1 MFDLKKKC
9 CCSDNQYN
17 FDVPWE
23 NVWHSRF
30 HLKVSK
36 TCYNMLIYW
45 KIKYDSIKKMF
56 TLSWKISQIR
66 EKKNKAPFATTTALY
81 EIWHLFFFSCLP
93 YQKPACTRYHPIRVT
108 VIFISDNRCYKQS
121 VLELCR
127 VELILLNDLCLQRY
141 KETQKAHHI
150 IDHKNSQSYD
160 ILMSSKAD

>member
-45 KIKYDSIKKMF
+45 KIKHDSIKKMF

-66 EKKNKAPFATTTALY
+66 EKKKQSPICNNY
-81 EIWHLFFFSCLP
+81 CIIWNMTSFFSCLP

-108 VIFISDNRCYKQS
+108 VIFISWCYKQS

>member
-66 EKKNKAPFATTTALY
+66 EKKPKPHLQQLLY
-81 EIWHLFFFSCLP
+81 YMKYDIFFFSCLP
-93 YQKPACTRYHPIRVT
+93 YQKPACTRYHPIRGT
-108 VIFISDNRCYKQS
+108 VIFISDNGCYKQS

>member
-45 KIKYDSIKKMF
+45 KIKYDSVKKMF

-66 EKKNKAPFATTTALY
+66 EKNPQSPICNNY
-81 EIWHLFFFSCLP
+81 CIIWNMTSFFFSCLP

>member
-1 MFDLKKKC
+1 MAFKIPFKGFK
-9 CCSDNQYN
+9 
-17 FDVPWE
+17 
-23 NVWHSRF
+23 
-30 HLKVSK
+30 
-36 TCYNMLIYW
+36 NMLWYAYLLKN
-45 KIKYDSIKKMF
+45 KIWFSKKNVYIILKNIPDSRKKTKPDLQQLLHYMKYDI
-56 TLSWKISQIR
+56 
-66 EKKNKAPFATTTALY
+66 
-81 EIWHLFFFSCLP
+81 FFLSCLP

-141 KETQKAHHI
+141 KETQKAHNI

>member
-1 MFDLKKKC
+1 MTLKKNVVVQTI
-9 CCSDNQYN
+9 SIYN

-66 EKKNKAPFATTTALY
+66 EKKTKP
-81 EIWHLFFFSCLP
+81 HLQQLLHYMKYDIFFFSCLP

>member
-45 KIKYDSIKKMF
+45 KIKYDSIKKKCLHYLEKYPRF
-56 TLSWKISQIR
+56 A
-66 EKKNKAPFATTTALY
+66 KKNKARFATTTALY
-81 EIWHLFFFSCLP
+81 EIWHLFSLAFLIKNLHV
-93 YQKPACTRYHPIRVT
+93 QIKYHPIRVT

>member
-1 MFDLKKKC
+1 MFDLKKKF

-66 EKKNKAPFATTTALY
+66 EKKNQSPICNNY
-81 EIWHLFFFSCLP
+81 CIIWNMISFFSCLP

-108 VIFISDNRCYKQS
+108 VIFISDNRCYIQS

>member
-1 MFDLKKKC
+1 MLLFRQSVWFWCSLGECLAFKIPFKGFKNMLYYAYLLKNKIWFNKKKC
-9 CCSDNQYN
+9 LHYLEKY
-17 FDVPWE
+17 P
-23 NVWHSRF
+23 RF
-30 HLKVSK
+30 A
-36 TCYNMLIYW
+36 
-45 KIKYDSIKKMF
+45 
-56 TLSWKISQIR
+56 
-66 EKKNKAPFATTTALY
+66 KKNQSPICNNY
-81 EIWHLFFFSCLP
+81 CIIWNMTSFFSCLP

-108 VIFISDNRCYKQS
+108 VIFISDNGCYKQS

>member
-30 HLKVSK
+30 HLKVSE

-45 KIKYDSIKKMF
+45 KIKYDLIKKMF

-66 EKKNKAPFATTTALY
+66 EKNPQSPICNNY
-81 EIWHLFFFSCLP
+81 CIIWNMTSFFSCLP

-141 KETQKAHHI
+141 KETQKEHNI

>member
-1 MFDLKKKC
+1 MFNLKKKC

-45 KIKYDSIKKMF
+45 KIKYDSVKKMF

-66 EKKNKAPFATTTALY
+66 EKNPQSPICNNY
-81 EIWHLFFFSCLP
+81 CIIWNMTFFFSCLP

>member
-66 EKKNKAPFATTTALY
+66 EKKTKP
-81 EIWHLFFFSCLP
+81 HLQQLLHYMKYAIFFFSCLP

>member
-45 KIKYDSIKKMF
+45 KIKYDPIKKMF

-66 EKKNKAPFATTTALY
+66 EKKQSPICNNY
-81 EIWHLFFFSCLP
+81 CIIWNMTSFFSCLP
-93 YQKPACTRYHPIRVT
+93 YQKPACTIRVT

-150 IDHKNSQSYD
+150 IDRKNSQSYD

>member
-45 KIKYDSIKKMF
+45 KIKYDSVKKMF

-66 EKKNKAPFATTTALY
+66 EKKPKP
-81 EIWHLFFFSCLP
+81 HLQQLLHYMKYDIFFFSCLP

>member
-1 MFDLKKKC
+1 MAFKIPFKGFK
-9 CCSDNQYN
+9 
-17 FDVPWE
+17 
-23 NVWHSRF
+23 
-30 HLKVSK
+30 
-36 TCYNMLIYW
+36 NMLSYAYLLKN
-45 KIKYDSIKKMF
+45 KIWFNKKNVYIILKNIPDS
-56 TLSWKISQIR
+56 R
-66 EKKNKAPFATTTALY
+66 KKNKAPFATTTALY
-81 EIWHLFFFSCLP
+81 EIWHFFFSCLP

>member
-30 HLKVSK
+30 HLKVS
-36 TCYNMLIYW
+36 NMLIYW
-45 KIKYDSIKKMF
+45 KIKYDSIKKNVYII
-56 TLSWKISQIR
+56 LKNIPDSR
-66 EKKNKAPFATTTALY
+66 KKTKP
-81 EIWHLFFFSCLP
+81 HLQQLLHYMKYDIFFFSCLP

-150 IDHKNSQSYD
+150 IDRKNSQSYD

>member
-66 EKKNKAPFATTTALY
+66 EKKTKP
-81 EIWHLFFFSCLP
+81 HLQQLLHYTKYDIFFSCLP
-93 YQKPACTRYHPIRVT
+93 YQKKKPACTRYHPIRVT

>member
-1 MFDLKKKC
+1 MLLFRQSVWFWCSLGECLAFKIPFKGFKNMLQYAYLLKNKIWFNKKKC
-9 CCSDNQYN
+9 LHYLEKY
-17 FDVPWE
+17 P
-23 NVWHSRF
+23 RF
-30 HLKVSK
+30 ARKKTKPHLQQLLH
-36 TCYNMLIYW
+36 YM
-45 KIKYDSIKKMF
+45 KYDI
-56 TLSWKISQIR
+56 
-66 EKKNKAPFATTTALY
+66 
-81 EIWHLFFFSCLP
+81 FFFSCLP

>member
-45 KIKYDSIKKMF
+45 KIKYDSIKKNVYII
-56 TLSWKISQIR
+56 LKNIPDSR
-66 EKKNKAPFATTTALY
+66 KKKQSPICNNY
-81 EIWHLFFFSCLP
+81 CIIWNMTSFFSCLP

>member
-45 KIKYDSIKKMF
+45 KIKYDSIKKKC
-56 TLSWKISQIR
+56 LHYL
-66 EKKNKAPFATTTALY
+66 EKYPRFAKKKTKP
-81 EIWHLFFFSCLP
+81 HLQQLLHYMKYDIFFFSCLP

-121 VLELCR
+121 ILELCR

-141 KETQKAHHI
+141 KETQKAHNI

>member
-45 KIKYDSIKKMF
+45 KIKYDSVKKMF

-66 EKKNKAPFATTTALY
+66 EKNPQSPICNNY
-81 EIWHLFFFSCLP
+81 CIIWNMTSFFSCLP

>member
-36 TCYNMLIYW
+36 TCYNKLIYW
-45 KIKYDSIKKMF
+45 KIKYDSVKKMF

-66 EKKNKAPFATTTALY
+66 EKTPQSPICNNY
-81 EIWHLFFFSCLP
+81 CIIWNMTSFFSCLP